1 MLNLRNTV
9 GFLILLLTSGCAN
22 MFAEGYRDQTGE
34 SFGAGP
40 THGGRWTERGL
51 LADDDPPEGLFGR
64 HHLSGAG
71 RSPAGEAENSWI
83 APERREALERDAR
96 RDLQEGVRGEL
107 GTQEPSF
114 STTPNFIPAAKQNYR
129 AARATRDDFVD
140 QSQSEGS
147 LWASDGQTNYYFTK
161 NKVRSIGD
169 IISLKLE
176 KDLHRDIAQEIKR
189 TLNPRERE
197 HELLL
202 AQERLRVQ
210 AQAPERALAS
220 AVGLKSPAQKPPTK
234 TKDKELSLT
243 PPDGDS
249 LGIGNSPAVRD
260 ATYAD
265 IDVAPNLELKP
276 EDLIM
281 GEIVERY
288 PNGNYKIRGIKKIPY
303 KPGSPRLVSIVGIVK
318 STDIAE
324 DDSILSGKLYE
335 YRLEAA
341 R

>member
-1 MLNLRNTV
+1 MPVFRPTIGLLV
-9 GFLILLLTSGCAN
+9 ILQLSGCAN
-22 MFAEGYRDQTGE
+22 MFAEGYRDPSAE
-34 SFGAGP
+34 LPIDGP

-51 LADDDPPEGLFGR
+51 LADDPPEGLFGR
-64 HHLSGAG
+64 HRLSDAG
-71 RSPAGEAENSWI
+71 RAPAGQAENSWI

-96 RDLQEGVRGEL
+96 RDFQDGARADFGI
-107 GTQEPSF
+107 QEPSF
-114 STTPNFIPAAKQNYR
+114 STTPNFVPAAKQNYR
-129 AARATRDDFVD
+129 AARATRNDFVD

-169 IISLKLE
+169 IIALKLE
-176 KDLHRDIAQEIKR
+176 KDLHQDIAQEIKR

-197 HELLL
+197 HELIL
-202 AQERLRVQ
+202 AQERLRAQ
-210 AQAPERALAS
+210 AQTPERTPAS
-220 AVGLKSPAQKPPTK
+220 AAAGQKSAVQKVPAKA
-234 TKDKELSLT
+234 KEREPSLT
-243 PPDGDS
+243 PSDAET
-249 LGIGNSPAVRD
+249 LGSANSPAVRD

-303 KPGSPRLVSIVGIVK
+303 KAGNPRLVSIVGIVK
-318 STDIAE
+318 STDITE